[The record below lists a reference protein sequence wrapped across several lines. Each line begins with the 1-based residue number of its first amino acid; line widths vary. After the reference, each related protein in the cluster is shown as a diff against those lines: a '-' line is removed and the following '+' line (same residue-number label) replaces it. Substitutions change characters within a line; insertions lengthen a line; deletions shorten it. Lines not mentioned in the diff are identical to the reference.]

1 MFDTGSILLGVALV
15 LVVALILARPF
26 FVAHYRRQEALTERE
41 ALEAQ
46 KDALLVQIRELDF
59 DHETGKL
66 PEDVHKQRRAELVA
80 EAAAVLQQLDDLE
93 PETEQGEAS
102 EEGTVPVRTD
112 EEIEAAVARLRRVRA
127 AAPVA
132 EGGGPDEIEAAVA
145 RLRRKPAEGNGAA
158 EEEQATAEKGARYCP
173 QCGQPRDA
181 GDKFCAYCGHHFS

>member
-1 MFDTGSILLGVALV
+1 MINTGSILLGVALL

-26 FVAHYRRQEALTERE
+26 FMARYRQEAFTERE

-46 KDALLVQIRELDF
+46 KEALLAQIRELDF

-66 PEDVHKQRRAELVA
+66 PDEVHKQRRTELVG
-80 EAAAVLQQLDDLE
+80 EAAAVLQQLDDLKPAKE
-93 PETEQGEAS
+93 QDDGKVPAGTE
-102 EEGTVPVRTD
+102 
-112 EEIEAAVARLRRVRA
+112 EEIEAAVSRLRRVRA

-132 EGGGPDEIEAAVA
+132 EGGGPDEIEDAVA
-145 RLRRKPAEGNGAA
+145 RLRGKPAEGNGAA
-158 EEEQATAEKGARYCP
+158 GEEERPAAEKGPRYCP